1 MALNMT
7 KIVEKSI
14 LADTSGVKIVRLEVF
29 SPSVAQKVKPG
40 QFVVVMAVEEGE
52 RIPLTVVDKD
62 IARGT
67 IILIVQE
74 AGFTTRLIGKLNPG
88 NSFYALL
95 GPLGQATP
103 IKKYGKVILVGGGVG
118 IAEIYPVAK
127 ALKKCGNHITTILG
141 VKTKNLLILEK
152 ELKKVSDEIYVTTD
166 DGSYG
171 KKGFVTDI
179 LKELLACS
187 LETRA
192 YGFIYAVGPIP
203 MMKNTALVTK
213 RKEVKTLVC
222 LNALM
227 VDGTGMC
234 GCCRVTV
241 GKAMKFVCIDGPDFE
256 AHLVDWEELEARNRI
271 YEDKEKHICNLYKS
285 ND

>member
-1 MALNMT
+1 MTLNMMM

-29 SPSVAQKVKPG
+29 FPSVAQKIKPG
-40 QFVVVMAVEEGE
+40 QFVVVMAAQEGE

-62 IARGT
+62 IAKGT

-88 NSFYALL
+88 DSFYALL

-103 IKKYGKVILVGGGVG
+103 IKRYGKVVLVGGGVG

-127 ALKKCGNHITTILG
+127 ALKEAGNQVEIIVG
-141 VKTKNLLILEK
+141 AKERDLLILER
-152 ELKKVSDEIYVTTD
+152 ELKAASDRFFVATD
-166 DGSYG
+166 NGSYG
-171 KKGFVTDI
+171 QRGFTTDI
-179 LKELLACS
+179 LKELL
-187 LETRA
+187 LKKDEK
-192 YGFIYAVGPIP
+192 YDLVYAVGPIP
-203 MMKNTALVTK
+203 MMEKVSLITK
-213 RKEVKTLVC
+213 DIGIKAIVC

-234 GCCRVTV
+234 GCCRVSIG
-241 GKAMKFVCIDGPDFE
+241 GKTKFSCIDGPDFD
-256 AHLVDWEELEARNRI
+256 AHLVDWQELEARNRI
-271 YEDKEKHICNLYKS
+271 YQEKEKHICNLYKS